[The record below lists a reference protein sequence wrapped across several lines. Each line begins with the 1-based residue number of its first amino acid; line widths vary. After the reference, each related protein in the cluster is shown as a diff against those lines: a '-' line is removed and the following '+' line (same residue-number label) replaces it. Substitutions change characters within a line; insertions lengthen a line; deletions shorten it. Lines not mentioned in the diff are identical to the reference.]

1 MECPAGKCDI
11 SDMNKDDVQNI
22 RDAIVMAALPNVEFD
37 GWNWPMIENS
47 AQEAGYDAAM
57 ARAVFPDRIKD
68 VLDGFADLA
77 DREMLK
83 ALGEINPED
92 LRVRDR
98 IGTALLARFEWLAAH
113 KDALRQSVQF
123 WIVPSRKPRGAK
135 VIWRTADR
143 IWAWSQADSANFSR
157 FSKRGLLSG
166 IIVSTTFAFLND
178 DQENMDNTKAFLD
191 RRIENVMQLGKVIRK
206 VKTAS

>member
-11 SDMNKDDVQNI
+11 RDMNKDDVQNI
-22 RDAIVMAALPNVEFD
+22 RDAIVMAALPDVEFD
-37 GWNWPMIENS
+37 GWNWSVVEN
-47 AQEAGYDAAM
+47 AAVNAGYDTAM

-77 DREMLK
+77 DRKMLD
-83 ALGEINPED
+83 ALADINPED
-92 LRVRDR
+92 MRVRDR
-98 IGTALLARFEWLAAH
+98 VRVALLARYEWLQAH
-113 KDALRQSVQF
+113 KEALRQSVQY
-123 WIVPSRKPRGAK
+123 WVVPTRKPRGAK
-135 VIWRTADR
+135 LVWRTADR
-143 IWAWSQADSANFSR
+143 VWVWSQADSADFSR

-191 RRIENVMQLGKVIRK
+191 RRIENVMQLGKVINK
-206 VKTAS
+206 VKSA